1 MRYITKRIVKQ
12 CKKVTASFDKLRM
25 NSWHVKG
32 LTTSGNISI
41 LIVTAAILIFA
52 SSITLFAAVVT
63 HTVKEGESL
72 TGIAKRY
79 YGSDERYIILS
90 EYNNIPNPK
99 KIEAGLKLAIP
110 KSLKYKIKKGD
121 SLALIA
127 KKFLD
132 NKDRYRLLMEINDI
146 KDPKAVSID
155 QIIKIPA
162 KIPYTVKKGETLAV
176 IAEKFYGDIKKYTL
190 IASYNFISDPK
201 TLEPGQKL
209 IIPIADLEIIESK
222 AKKTD
227 EKKVVKA
234 LSEKPVSKNNI
245 EKKEIA
251 KTETPQKEEGQQ
263 FLKKGMESYFK
274 GRYDEAVAEINT
286 ALEKGLKE
294 KEDMLKAH
302 RFLAYTYVA
311 KEEKDE
317 AKRQFKK
324 ALELDPKMEL
334 DPVYVSPKIIEVFKE
349 VKGE

>member
-1 MRYITKRIVKQ
+1 MKQ
-12 CKKVTASFDKLRM
+12 FTHSL
-25 NSWHVKG
+25 
-32 LTTSGNISI
+32 
-41 LIVTAAILIFA
+41 TAAIILFILA
-52 SSITLFAAVVT
+52 SPFPLFAAAII

-79 YGSDERYIILS
+79 YGSDERFIILA

-99 KIEAGLKLAIP
+99 KIDAGLKLTIP

-127 KKFLD
+127 KKYLD
-132 NKDRYRLLMEINDI
+132 NKDRYKTLMEINDI

-162 KIPYTVKKGETLAV
+162 KIPYTVKKGETLAI

-190 IASYNFISDPK
+190 IASYNLISDPK

-209 IIPIADLEIIESK
+209 IIPISDLEIVEGK

-227 EKKVVKA
+227 EKKIVKA
-234 LSEKPVSKNNI
+234 APA
-245 EKKEIA
+245 KELPKENAVQKREEI
-251 KTETPQKEEGQQ
+251 KVEPQPKDENQLL
-263 FLKKGMESYFK
+263 LKKGIDNYFK
-274 GRYDEAVAEINT
+274 GKYDEAVTEINS

-294 KEDMLKAH
+294 KEDKLKAH

-311 KEEKDE
+311 KDEKDE
-317 AKRQFKK
+317 AKREFKK
-324 ALELDPKMEL
+324 ALEIDPKMEL

>member
-1 MRYITKRIVKQ
+1 MRKFKHS
-12 CKKVTASFDKLRM
+12 ASAVL
-25 NSWHVKG
+25 
-32 LTTSGNISI
+32 II
-41 LIVTAAILIFA
+41 LMLAAPIP
-52 SSITLFAAVVT
+52 LFAAVIT

-79 YGSDERYIILS
+79 YGSDERFVILA

-99 KIEAGLKLAIP
+99 KIDAGLKLTIP

-127 KKFLD
+127 KKYLD
-132 NKDRYRLLMEINDI
+132 DKDRYKTLMEINDI
-146 KDPKAVSID
+146 KDPKAVSTG

-162 KIPYTVKKGETLAV
+162 KIPYTVKKGETLAI
-176 IAEKFYGDIKKYTL
+176 IAEKFYGDIKRYTL

-209 IIPIADLEIIESK
+209 IIPISDLEIVEGK
-222 AKKTD
+222 VKKTD
-227 EKKVVKA
+227 EKKVEKA
-234 LSEKPVSKNNI
+234 EPAKELPKENAVQ
-245 EKKEIA
+245 KKEDI
-251 KTETPQKEEGQQ
+251 KKEPQTKDENQLI
-263 FLKKGMESYFK
+263 LKKGIESYFK
-274 GRYDEAVAEINT
+274 GKYDEAVTEINS

-294 KEDMLKAH
+294 KEDKLKAH

-317 AKRQFKK
+317 AKREFKE
-324 ALELDPKMEL
+324 ALEIDPKMEL

>member
-1 MRYITKRIVKQ
+1 MRK
-12 CKKVTASFDKLRM
+12 F
-25 NSWHVKG
+25 
-32 LTTSGNISI
+32 ISI
-41 LIVTAAILIFA
+41 IDAQAKAPNQVRGRLCGCRKNRILKWAACISLLILVFPSPI
-52 SSITLFAAVVT
+52 FAAVIT

-79 YGSDERYIILS
+79 YGSDERFVILA

-99 KIEAGLKLAIP
+99 KIDAGLKLTIP

-127 KKFLD
+127 KKYLD
-132 NKDRYRLLMEINDI
+132 DKDRYKALMEINDI
-146 KDPKAVSID
+146 KDPKAVSTG

-162 KIPYTVKKGETLAV
+162 KIPYTVKKGETLAI
-176 IAEKFYGDIKKYTL
+176 IAEKFYGDIKRYTL

-209 IIPIADLEIIESK
+209 IIPISDLEIVEGK
-222 AKKTD
+222 VKKTD

-234 LSEKPVSKNNI
+234 EPAKELPKENAVQ
-245 EKKEIA
+245 KKEDI
-251 KTETPQKEEGQQ
+251 KKEPQTKDENQLI
-263 FLKKGMESYFK
+263 LKKGIESYFK
-274 GRYDEAVAEINT
+274 GKYDEAVTEINS

-294 KEDMLKAH
+294 KEDKLKAH

-317 AKRQFKK
+317 AKREFKK
-324 ALELDPKMEL
+324 ALEIDPKMEL